1 MNLNGEE
8 SPGFFAEPGL
18 SSARFFAS
26 LRMTLHPVVARHDSA
41 EAISWRGNKIATL
54 RSQ

>member
-1 MNLNGEE
+1 MNLDDDE

-26 LRMTLHPVVARHDSA
+26 LRMTLHPV
-41 EAISWRGNKIATL
+41 IAST
-54 RSQ
+54 